1 MTWKTYS
8 DDVLD
13 NAAAVSSF
21 LQSNFCQNDAD
32 TMWSTEYLQWKLG
45 PQNPAGAGY
54 LTVAL
59 ENEKVA
65 ATVTLTKK
73 LSLIDGEELIAGE
86 VGDTYTLNTINR
98 NSHAATLSL
107 IDPDPK
113 SFLNRSM
120 FGRLASDTRA
130 RAESDNVKI
139 IFGTP
144 NKNAY
149 PGWVKRLNYY
159 ESPLINLRA
168 YTRPG
173 VSYIIKKFN
182 FPKIFSHFLEF
193 ISALILLIQ
202 RLVINLFENK
212 SCQINRKL
220 PSNTELDLLWQ
231 KTKISNSFSLI
242 RDSRYWEYRYI
253 RHPLAKYDIFSI
265 VSDGVLSGIVV
276 CRIHNTGGG
285 RICLSIVEWML
296 DENISFRWLLS
307 NILTE
312 YKKNIFYT
320 VSYWADEDSR
330 EAKAGR
336 IFLFI
341 PRSKIPVIFANNVFS
356 NNLLS
361 KVRKVILYQGNC
373 DAI

>member
-8 DDVLD
+8 DDALD
-13 NAAAVSSF
+13 NVAAVSSF

-32 TMWSTEYLQWKLG
+32 AMWSTEYFQWKLG
-45 PQNPAGAGY
+45 SQNPAGPGY
-54 LTVAL
+54 LTIAL
-59 ENEKVA
+59 ENDKVA
-65 ATVTLTKK
+65 ATVSLTKK
-73 LSLIDGEELIAGE
+73 LSLINGEEIIAGE
-86 VGDTYTLNTINR
+86 VGDTYTLIAINR
-98 NSHAATLSL
+98 KSHPETLSS

-130 RAESDNVKI
+130 RAESDDVNI

-144 NKNAY
+144 NKSAY

-168 YTRPG
+168 YTQPG
-173 VSYIIKKFN
+173 VSYIIKRFS
-182 FPKIFSHFLEF
+182 FLKIFSHFLEF
-193 ISALILLIQ
+193 LNTFILLIQ
-202 RLVINLFENK
+202 RLAINMFEGR
-212 SCQINRKL
+212 SCQIYRKL

-231 KTKISNSFSLI
+231 KTRVSDSFSLI
-242 RDSRYWEYRYI
+242 RNSRYWEYRYI
-253 RHPLAKYDIFSI
+253 RHPLVKYDIFSI
-265 VSDGVLSGIVV
+265 IDAGNLSGIVV
-276 CRIHNTGGG
+276 CRVHNAGEG

-312 YKKNIFYT
+312 YQNNTFYT

-336 IFLFI
+336 ILLFI
-341 PRSKIPVIFANNVFS
+341 PRSKIPVIFANNEIA

-361 KVRKVILYQGNC
+361 RVRKVVLYQGNC